1 MVIRSLEYPRGRG
14 DRISTVPRVLPEKQ
28 GGATVDV
35 QYRED
40 TAETYCRVLPQWQCN
55 IERISPDVP
64 KGTSAQSLLEALVAQ
79 ISCGL
84 AREIRAREKINK
96 SYVVHSAG

>member
-1 MVIRSLEYPRGRG
+1 MKGSGRSA
-14 DRISTVPRVLPEKQ
+14 IVLSGSLAMIGSVLQ
-28 GGATVDV
+28 GTATVAV

-40 TAETYCRVLPQWQCN
+40 IAGTYWKVLPQWQCD

-84 AREIRAREKINK
+84 AREIRAREK
-96 SYVVHSAG
+96 

>member
-1 MVIRSLEYPRGRG
+1 M
-14 DRISTVPRVLPEKQ
+14 
-28 GGATVDV
+28 

-40 TAETYCRVLPQWQCN
+40 FAGTYRRVLPQWQCD

-84 AREIRAREKINK
+84 AREIRAREEKK
-96 SYVVHSAG
+96 SYAVHSACTDGWIVLQLYTHNDKKQCSVEPYCYVQ

>member
-1 MVIRSLEYPRGRG
+1 MRGSGRSA
-14 DRISTVPRVLPEKQ
+14 IVLSGSLAMIGSVLQ
-28 GGATVDV
+28 GTATVAV

-40 TAETYCRVLPQWQCN
+40 IAGTYRRVLPQWQCD
-55 IERISPDVP
+55 IGRISPDVP

-84 AREIRAREKINK
+84 AREICAREKNNRIQ
-96 SYVVHSAG
+96 YIVLVQMDG